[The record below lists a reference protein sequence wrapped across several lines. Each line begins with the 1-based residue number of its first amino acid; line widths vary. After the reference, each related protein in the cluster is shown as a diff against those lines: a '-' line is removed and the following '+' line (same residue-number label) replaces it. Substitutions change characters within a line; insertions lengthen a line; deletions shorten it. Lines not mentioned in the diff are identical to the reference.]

1 MILEQN
7 LRFLSKRVK
16 EILKDT
22 KEASLEY
29 KINKEG
35 IKIPFYNKVSIHSL
49 YNPFVENKNYDFKE
63 NTLIISIGFGA
74 GYHLVNLISKYKE
87 IIVVLFEFGIF
98 KSIVSNID
106 LTTFFNEN
114 NLKIITLD
122 EILDYY
128 DFFHYESY
136 QIIYPLSYERIFSSV
151 LLENIRNIKA
161 VLNNKIVDINIQ
173 KKFGKIWHKN
183 ILKNIKYFDR
193 FNNSPLT
200 IDKPILITGAGYSL
214 IENINLIKRLRNFIY
229 LAATDTSLKILDS
242 YGITPDSVFTFD
254 CQNWTLHHFLALKN
268 YNFRLFMDFTVRI
281 PSEKIENITLLFSNH
296 PFKNF
301 FLQQKNRSQ
310 IDSSSGNIGA
320 STIDFFYR
328 YFKDIPIITCGIDY
342 GIYNYFVYAKGSSIT
357 INNNIKSN
365 FFQTMDNFDT
375 RILYNYNIKDRNGIW
390 CTNSLLK
397 SYSEFCKN
405 LPYVTEIFTLSNSP
419 FTNFT
424 KIENF
429 EIFLNN
435 ISIKEKT
442 LYFSKIDIDNLY
454 NNFKNFLCK
463 NRDALMPYFLA
474 IKKIPDEETI
484 KNLIDYSIDFLK
496 QK

>member
-136 QIIYPLSYERIFSSV
+136 P
-151 LLENIRNIKA
+151 
-161 VLNNKIVDINIQ
+161 NK
-173 KKFGKIWHKN
+173 
-183 ILKNIKYFDR
+183 
-193 FNNSPLT
+193 
-200 IDKPILITGAGYSL
+200 
-214 IENINLIKRLRNFIY
+214 
-229 LAATDTSLKILDS
+229 
-242 YGITPDSVFTFD
+242 
-254 CQNWTLHHFLALKN
+254 
-268 YNFRLFMDFTVRI
+268 
-281 PSEKIENITLLFSNH
+281 
-296 PFKNF
+296 
-301 FLQQKNRSQ
+301 
-310 IDSSSGNIGA
+310 
-320 STIDFFYR
+320 
-328 YFKDIPIITCGIDY
+328 
-342 GIYNYFVYAKGSSIT
+342 
-357 INNNIKSN
+357 
-365 FFQTMDNFDT
+365 
-375 RILYNYNIKDRNGIW
+375 
-390 CTNSLLK
+390 
-397 SYSEFCKN
+397 
-405 LPYVTEIFTLSNSP
+405 
-419 FTNFT
+419 
-424 KIENF
+424 
-429 EIFLNN
+429 
-435 ISIKEKT
+435 
-442 LYFSKIDIDNLY
+442 
-454 NNFKNFLCK
+454 
-463 NRDALMPYFLA
+463 
-474 IKKIPDEETI
+474 
-484 KNLIDYSIDFLK
+484 
-496 QK
+496 